1 MKAPSPKATSLIALA
16 PDLTREFIE
25 FNRKAHQL
33 VVHGKPLLAKLPAGA
48 AQAEEI
54 SALQRA

>member
-1 MKAPSPKATSLIALA
+1 LIAIA

-54 SALQRA
+54 GALQKA